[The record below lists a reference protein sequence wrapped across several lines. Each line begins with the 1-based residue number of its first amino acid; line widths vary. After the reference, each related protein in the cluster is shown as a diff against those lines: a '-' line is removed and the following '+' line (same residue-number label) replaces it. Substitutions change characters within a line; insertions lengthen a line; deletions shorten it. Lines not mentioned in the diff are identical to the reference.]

1 MVRIAGQRLGLEV
14 VVDHLPDP
22 RVEAEE
28 HYYNAK
34 HTKLAELGLK
44 PHLLSESLLDSLVNI
59 AMQHRDRVDPALLMP
74 RVNWRNS
81 RNDRRPRPAG
91 IAVAAD

>member
-1 MVRIAGQRLGLEV
+1 M
-14 VVDHLPDP
+14 
-22 RVEAEE
+22 EAEE
-28 HYYNAK
+28 HYYNATR
-34 HTKLAELGLK
+34 TKLTQLGLK

-59 AMQHRDRVDPALLMP
+59 AMQHRDKVDPTLLLP

-81 RNDRRPRPAG
+81 RNDRRAKPAI